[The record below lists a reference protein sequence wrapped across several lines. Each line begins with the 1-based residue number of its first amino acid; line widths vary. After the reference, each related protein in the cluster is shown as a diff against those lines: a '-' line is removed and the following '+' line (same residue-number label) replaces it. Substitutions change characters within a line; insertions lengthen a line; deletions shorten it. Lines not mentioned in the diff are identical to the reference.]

1 MNKKHTYRLVL
12 ICVLIIFIVAV
23 IERYV
28 ERTAQYKTVRGFAAD
43 YKYYDRKLSVKDFEQ
58 FGYDCTYEEIIEC
71 LGMPNGSVSTNRSL
85 PYYELKDGRFAVCSF
100 TQKTFIYIANKKNIE
115 YYLLPAK
122 LKEKSQTLK
131 EREVT
136 KARQYETNVILGILE
151 IKDWKLTSDD
161 FTEKPLGEYTA
172 EKLRQYTDND
182 YIVKIS
188 YYFGSYHESVQ
199 LPLIQTVWIYKEQK
213 PIYFGYVLWD
223 TALDWHEWYIEDDAK
238 YLEDRDDYIE
248 IAEKIE
254 LKNQKELLTVSN
266 KKENLALIS
275 LSPQNIANSLMEY
288 LVNQK
293 IIRDKRNS
301 RLEFWGEDGNG
312 KYVCLISANPQKIGW
327 EIDADSRGTKYY
339 FVTMDTLD
347 GTVMSINVV
356 QLDRRL

>member
-12 ICVLIIFIVAV
+12 ICVLIICIVAV
-23 IERYV
+23 TGRYAERI
-28 ERTAQYKTVRGFAAD
+28 AQYKTVRGFAAD
-43 YKYYDRKLSVKDFEQ
+43 YTYYDRKLSVKDFEQ
-58 FGYDCTYEEIIEC
+58 FGYDSTYEEIIER

-100 TQKTFIYIANKKNIE
+100 TQKIFIYIANNKNIE

-122 LKEKSQTLK
+122 LKEKGQTLK
-131 EREVT
+131 EREVA
-136 KARQYETNVILGILE
+136 KARQYEMNVILGILE
-151 IKDWKLTSDD
+151 IKDWKLASVDSTD
-161 FTEKPLGEYTA
+161 KALGEYTA
-172 EKLRQYTDND
+172 EKLQQYTGNENT
-182 YIVKIS
+182 VEIS

-199 LPLIQTVWIYKEQK
+199 LPLIQTVWIYEEQK

-248 IAEKIE
+248 VAEKYE
-254 LKNQKELLTVSN
+254 LKSQKELLTVSS
-266 KKENLALIS
+266 KEDLALIS
-275 LSPQNIANSLMEY
+275 LLPQNIANSLTEY
-288 LVNQK
+288 LVKQK
-293 IIRDKRNS
+293 IIKDRRNS

-312 KYVCLISANPQKIGW
+312 KYVCLISANPWKNGW

-347 GTVMSINVV
+347 GAVMSINVA
-356 QLDRRL
+356 QLNRRL